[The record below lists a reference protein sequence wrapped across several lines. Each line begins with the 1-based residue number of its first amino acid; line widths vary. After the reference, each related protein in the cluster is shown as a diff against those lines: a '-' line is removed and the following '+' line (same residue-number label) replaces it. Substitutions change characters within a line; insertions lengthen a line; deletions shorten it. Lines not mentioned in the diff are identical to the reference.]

1 MKLKKT
7 IMRTAE
13 KEHGSLANN
22 QRYGIIYINKRETNK
37 FQEIVKF
44 EDRSLDALK
53 KNFMG

>member
-1 MKLKKT
+1 
-7 IMRTAE
+7 MRTAE